1 MKQVIPS
8 SSRSMMAPT
17 GGLWNLRKR
26 ASLRTEAGSDWGRAF
41 PAWSPFPLPGNRQPT
56 RQRCEQASPAC
67 AVAVEEGVP
76 GAVEQLELGL
86 LGPDL
91 MLTPVQVVEAAAG
104 LVDTWGQVQ
113 W

>member
-1 MKQVIPS
+1 
-8 SSRSMMAPT
+8 MMAPT

-26 ASLRTEAGSDWGRAF
+26 ASLRAEAGSDWGRAF

-76 GAVEQLELGL
+76 GTVEQLELGL

-91 MLTPVQVVEAAAG
+91 MLTPVQVAEAAAG

>member
-1 MKQVIPS
+1 M
-8 SSRSMMAPT
+8 
-17 GGLWNLRKR
+17 
-26 ASLRTEAGSDWGRAF
+26 
-41 PAWSPFPLPGNRQPT
+41 
-56 RQRCEQASPAC
+56 
-67 AVAVEEGVP
+67 EEGVP

-91 MLTPVQVVEAAAG
+91 MLTPVQVAEAAAG